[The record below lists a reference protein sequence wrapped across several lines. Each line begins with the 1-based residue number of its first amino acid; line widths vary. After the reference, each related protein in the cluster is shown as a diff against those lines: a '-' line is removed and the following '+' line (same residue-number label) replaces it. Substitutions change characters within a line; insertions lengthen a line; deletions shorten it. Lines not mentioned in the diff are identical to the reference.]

1 MIQNRRE
8 LKGSRFWR
16 VIPSRNLAPSLLP
29 FFARVEVPAKS
40 QRTCL
45 AARYS
50 DPLHPWLLIPA
61 KINGRRNGSTESAE
75 KVLASKVSDLGGR
88 SLVRYGPAVDTGSC
102 VRRGT
107 CEAHSSRLG
116 LLESQGL

>member
-1 MIQNRRE
+1 MIQNRGE
-8 LKGSRFWR
+8 LKGSGLRRVTPAGASLQARSPSMLSWKLRQNSQLRF
-16 VIPSRNLAPSLLP
+16 
-29 FFARVEVPAKS
+29 
-40 QRTCL
+40 

-61 KINGRRNGSTESAE
+61 KINGQRNGSTESAE